1 MPTRAVVWFRRDLR
15 VADHPALLAAL
26 DARRRDTAVEQVLRA
41 DGRALHALPGSY
53 LSDFDEIR
61 NTAGDARKFAISLPE
76 ELFERLEQVRQE
88 QGMNR
93 SEYVANAVA
102 DHLHRKREQ
111 ELEEQ
116 YVRGYLE
123 HPETEEELAELE
135 AWLSIGPELEPW
147 E

>member
-1 MPTRAVVWFRRDLR
+1 MT
-15 VADHPALLAAL
+15 
-26 DARRRDTAVEQVLRA
+26 
-41 DGRALHALPGSY
+41 
-53 LSDFDEIR
+53 
-61 NTAGDARKFAISLPE
+61 ARKFAISLPE
-76 ELFERLEQVRQE
+76 ELFERLERDRRE

-102 DHLHRKREQ
+102 GHLRRKRER

-116 YVRGYLE
+116 HVRGYLE

-135 AWLSIGPELEPW
+135 AWASLAPELEPW

>member
-1 MPTRAVVWFRRDLR
+1 
-15 VADHPALLAAL
+15 
-26 DARRRDTAVEQVLRA
+26 
-41 DGRALHALPGSY
+41 
-53 LSDFDEIR
+53 
-61 NTAGDARKFAISLPE
+61 
-76 ELFERLEQVRQE
+76 
-88 QGMNR
+88 MNR

-116 YVRGYLE
+116 YARGYLE
-123 HPETEEELAELE
+123 HPESEEEVAEVL

>member
-1 MPTRAVVWFRRDLR
+1 MT
-15 VADHPALLAAL
+15 
-26 DARRRDTAVEQVLRA
+26 
-41 DGRALHALPGSY
+41 
-53 LSDFDEIR
+53 
-61 NTAGDARKFAISLPE
+61 ARKFAISLPE
-76 ELFERLEQVRQE
+76 ELFERLEQDRQE

-135 AWLSIGPELEPW
+135 AWLSIGPELERW

>member
-1 MPTRAVVWFRRDLR
+1 MT
-15 VADHPALLAAL
+15 
-26 DARRRDTAVEQVLRA
+26 
-41 DGRALHALPGSY
+41 
-53 LSDFDEIR
+53 
-61 NTAGDARKFAISLPE
+61 ARKFAISLPE
-76 ELFERLEQVRQE
+76 ELFERLEHDRQE
-88 QGMNR
+88 RRMNR

-116 YVRGYLE
+116 YVRYLE
-123 HPETEEELAELE
+123 HPETKEELAEIE